1 MPTLKTHFILFVM
14 LSAFLYSQDST
25 QQYVDQPPAERFDHA
40 LTVGILQGGGSLI
53 GVDFEQLIGD
63 RIGVQVGA
71 GLVGFGAG
79 INYHFQPTSNSSA
92 ISLQFWNQGTS
103 GDNLGQRVVGITY
116 IHRATTTGF
125 TAQIGLGSVI
135 ERGKI
140 MEDYYRDEGISN
152 PPDIILMYSIGW
164 YFK

>member
-1 MPTLKTHFILFVM
+1 MSTLKTHFILFVM

-40 LTVGILQGGGSLI
+40 LTVGLLQGGGSLV

-63 RIGVQVGA
+63 RIGVQAGA

-92 ISLQFWNQGTS
+92 ISIQFCDKLS
-103 GDNLGQRVVGITY
+103 QRIVGITY

-125 TAQIGLGSVI
+125 TAQIGLGAVI

-140 MEDYYRDEGISN
+140 LDDYYRDNGISN